1 MIIDLKN
8 ALSHSAM
15 APAKNQGAN
24 FNSSVIDLQQYQGV
38 VLVVVNAGVGSGT
51 SPTLDVVLHA
61 GAESNGANSAAINVN
76 ATQVA
81 NANSLQVLAV
91 DTRSLNGAA
100 GRYLKAVCTIGGTN
114 TPIIHC
120 GLSFHGRK
128 KHQ

>member
-1 MIIDLKN
+1 MINDLKN
-8 ALSHSAM
+8 ALTDLPM

-38 VLVVVNAGVGSGT
+38 VCVVVNAGVGSGT
-51 SPTLDVVLHA
+51 APTLDVVLHA

-81 NANSLQVLAV
+81 NTNSLQVLAV
-91 DTRSLNGAA
+91 DTRTLNAST
-100 GRYLKAVCTIGGTN
+100 RYLKAVCAIGGSN

-120 GLSFHGRK
+120 SLSFRGRK